1 MEKQREIVLHQ
12 SANRPNLLLVCDR
25 ELVLIAAMLSASLT
39 FVIAS
44 WWGVLLGVL
53 LWAAAVAILKRMGKA
68 DPMFRQVY
76 VRHVKYQPFYTAKS
90 FVRSRTSEIP
100 ALWR

>member
-1 MEKQREIVLHQ
+1 MDGAGTAHQ
-12 SANRPNLLLVCDR
+12 SGLLVMT
-25 ELVLIAAMLSASLT
+25 AAASPMKKQT
-39 FVIAS
+39 AVMMT
-44 WWGVLLGVL
+44 
-53 LWAAAVAILKRMGKA
+53 AAVAILKRMGKA